1 MKKILTA
8 LLLIISFVLVGC
20 NSNNS
25 INNSTSSENTI
36 ISDVEDKTLKLY
48 IDDIEIN
55 VTWENNAS
63 VNALKELETITVNM
77 HQYGGFEQ
85 VGSIGKTIT
94 SNDKQITTNPG
105 DIVLYSSNQ
114 IVIFFGSNTWSYTKL
129 GHLNLNQDEL
139 NNILDKSNVILR
151 IE

>member
-1 MKKILTA
+1 MKKILIT
-8 LLLIISFVLVGC
+8 LLLIICLTLVGC
-20 NSNNS
+20 NSNKY
-25 INNSTSSENTI
+25 INDSASSENTI
-36 ISDVEDKTLKLY
+36 ISDLEDKTLKLY